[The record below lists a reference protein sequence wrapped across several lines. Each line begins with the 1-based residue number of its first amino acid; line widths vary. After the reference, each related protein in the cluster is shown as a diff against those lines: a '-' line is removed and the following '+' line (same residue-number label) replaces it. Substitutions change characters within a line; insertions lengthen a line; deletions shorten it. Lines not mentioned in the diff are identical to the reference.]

1 MRRRLLVLLIGTLVG
16 SAFAAAPVYADLSF
30 VFIGLRP
37 VGPPPPPL
45 GGFGSGCFLGGSCF
59 FFSNISPTATLRAGG
74 RQAVLSGPIRC
85 KPGLTVSLRL
95 TLTQRSTA
103 AIAQLGLRGP
113 CPTRLRGFRAAVTSR
128 TQPLVAGGAF
138 ACVLGVV
145 QRGETYV
152 DANQWCRRVTLVA
165 GT

>member
-1 MRRRLLVLLIGTLVG
+1 VRRVMGALGAGLV
-16 SAFAAAPVYADLSF
+16 AAAVLAAPASADLGF
-30 VFIGLRP
+30 GFIGLVP
-37 VGPPPPPL
+37 VPPPAGRGAPPCFT
-45 GGFGSGCFLGGSCF
+45 GGLCF

-152 DANQWCRRVTLVA
+152 DANQWCRPVRLVA
-165 GT
+165 AR